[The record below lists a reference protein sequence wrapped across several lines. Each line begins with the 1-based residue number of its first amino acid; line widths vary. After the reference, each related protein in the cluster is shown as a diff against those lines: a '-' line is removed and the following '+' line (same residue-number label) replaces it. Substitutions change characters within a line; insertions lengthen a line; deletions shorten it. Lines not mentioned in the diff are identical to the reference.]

1 MAPISQFALM
11 EIISKPVTVCYSMVF
26 VFKLKKI
33 AFRSYMLSYFESVC
47 DSHNHNT
54 CNININY
61 KINYSRNS
69 IVGLK
74 VWNQVQS
81 DL

>member
-1 MAPISQFALM
+1 
-11 EIISKPVTVCYSMVF
+11 
-26 VFKLKKI
+26 
-33 AFRSYMLSYFESVC
+33 MLSYFERVC

-61 KINYSRNS
+61 KINYSRINIYVACIMIVTIINYKINYSRIS
-69 IVGLK
+69 IIGLK

-81 DL
+81 NL